1 MNSLN
6 ILRKSLIVLFA
17 VFTLARIVSAE
28 PFTFNSTADFL
39 LPNGAEEVTMPSIPM
54 PAKPMP
60 EPEAP
65 KIEQPANVQLEQKP
79 VHIEVPEPETKPDR
93 KTSEQSTINTPYIRE
108 IEVLGTNVIK
118 PAAVL
123 SKMNMHKGD
132 PFDADMVQRDLKTI
146 YEMGFFTEKM
156 KAIPV
161 ENSDG
166 TITLK
171 ILLEENIPVTNVEID
186 GNTVIGTEELMPLVL
201 QMIGKPQ
208 NIEIVN
214 EAIEKIN
221 ECYASKGYILA
232 RVDAIYDDPDGTV
245 NISLKEGKI
254 NKILISGNQKTKDYV
269 ITRNIL
275 TEPGMVY
282 NENQIKED
290 LIRLYSTQ
298 AFKDVN
304 RSIDVCENDPD
315 KYDVTIVVSEQRTAA
330 ISVGGGLDSGTGV
343 FGSMGIS
350 DNNFRG
356 LNQRVSLSGLVGTG
370 VIMSDTTVKRHMN
383 FQAELS
389 FFEPYFLNADTS
401 LMSKIFFRDFG
412 SYNVPLAI
420 EDRIGVEATVS
431 HRMKYNPRLTSSF
444 TVGVENVDVREGD
457 FDRISNMYR
466 AKARM
471 LHFRN
476 YDEAMRARQE
486 QLEGGLF
493 LTLSPGLRYDSRD
506 SALNPRNG
514 VLATA
519 RYDEAF
525 CMNGFDKTYGKLT
538 GMIKRFVPIARK
550 SSLSFTAKAGGRIH
564 GDNMPEF
571 AAFRLGGPY
580 TVRGYKING
589 VGTGTGYA
597 MGSIELATP
606 VLFLDRLKVNF
617 FQNLRLTFFVDAG
630 KVFGS
635 YISDT
640 LYDRPMQAIT
650 AGVGLK
656 LYIPG
661 VGPLSVDYGIPITRC
676 GSYGNKNGYFTF
688 GVGDSLY

>member
-1 MNSLN
+1 ML
-6 ILRKSLIVLFA
+6 LA

-28 PFTFNSTADFL
+28 PFTFNSTSDFL
-39 LPNGAEEVTMPSIPM
+39 MQDGLEEFSAPALPM
-54 PAKPMP
+54 PTPT
-60 EPEAP
+60 AP
-65 KIEQPANVQLEQKP
+65 TVNYPSSVQPEQKP
-79 VHIEVPEPETKPDR
+79 INNVNVESPKPSVKTKN
-93 KTSEQSTINTPYIRE
+93 TEQSTINTPYIRE
-108 IEVLGTNVIK
+108 VEVLGTNVIK

-123 SKMNMHKGD
+123 SKMNMRKGD

-186 GNTVIGTEELMPLVL
+186 GNTVIGTEELMPLVIP
-201 QMIGKPQ
+201 MIGKPQ

-282 NENQIKED
+282 NENMIKED

-315 KYDVTIVVSEQRTAA
+315 KYDVTIVISEQRTAS
-330 ISVGGGLDSGTGV
+330 ISVGGGLDSSTGV

-457 FDRISNMYR
+457 FDRIRNMYMG
-466 AKARM
+466 KAR
-471 LHFRN
+471 LLGLRSYDDFLRKRN
-476 YDEAMRARQE
+476 E
-486 QLEGGLF
+486 QLEGGLY

-525 CMNGFDKTYGKLT
+525 CVNGFDKTYGKLT
-538 GMIKRFVPIARK
+538 GMIKRFIPIARK

-564 GDNMPEF
+564 GDKMPEF

-589 VGTGTGYA
+589 VGTGTGYV
-597 MGSIELATP
+597 MGSVELATP
-606 VLFLDRLKVNF
+606 VFFLDRLKVNF
-617 FQNLRLTFFVDAG
+617 FQNLRLTLFVDAG